1 MKSNKYRNLDKNQK
15 QIRLSIMNMII
26 DEKRPVSLD
35 EVTKELKERL
45 IKMKII

>member
-1 MKSNKYRNLDKNQK
+1 MKSNKYRNLNKNQK

-35 EVTKELKERL
+35 EVTKKLKESL
-45 IKMKII
+45 NQD